1 MSQQI
6 TLKDCREK
14 VLQLQ
19 ADGKPFH
26 FYYKHLLD
34 EETNEVQSIFT
45 EDLGAAL
52 TDKERYGS
60 LFFRTGREGNIE
72 AQYQVISDTEQEP
85 I

>member
-1 MSQQI
+1 MTQQI

-19 ADGKPFH
+19 ADSKPFH

-34 EETNEVQSIFT
+34 EENHEIQPIYT

-60 LFFRTGREGNIE
+60 LFFRTGGKGNMD